1 MVQALDTFNT
11 AVVSSTYYVFFTT
24 CTITA
29 SMIMYKDW
37 EGQAAG
43 TITVQVAG
51 FMVLMVGVYLLTV
64 TRDAEPGCA
73 AGMRVVAVPDP
84 AMDRARY
91 AEADVVVG
99 SLLDVTRDVLGL
111 GR

>member
-51 FMVLMVGVYLLTV
+51 FMVLMVGVYLLTACFASGFV
-64 TRDAEPGCA
+64 
-73 AGMRVVAVPDP
+73 AGK
-84 AMDRARY
+84 
-91 AEADVVVG
+91 G
-99 SLLDVTRDVLGL
+99 VLAWL
-111 GR
+111 REH